1 LPDAVRIAVAL
12 STLPDL
18 DTASARRTVD
28 AYAAERAAR
37 QGFYFTLNRML
48 FDAARP
54 SERYRVLERFYA
66 LSEPLISRFYSGRSS
81 LGDRVRLLAGRP
93 PVPLVCAARAAL
105 IPRRVL

>member
-1 LPDAVRIAVAL
+1 MSSAAVTIDVDSLRFYRAIHGRSGAPLPLSEDPIYTVA
-12 STLPDL
+12 
-18 DTASARRTVD
+18 
-28 AYAAERAAR
+28 
-37 QGFYFTLNRML
+37 
-48 FDAARP
+48 
-54 SERYRVLERFYA
+54 LERFYA